1 MCRLYIYAR
10 TQRPLKKQPG
20 GRFQAHFSPLGC
32 CSYRKNALCVHD
44 DAPFFGYSVVNCAGR
59 AEQARANAFL
69 DYIFESPL
77 CGEHVGIV
85 TPREEKESA
94 SNSQRFC
101 FFFERLFI
109 VRLSWVSSG
118 YGVLGTCKRRIAHY
132 RGGVTVISLR
142 LARVCAGY

>member
-1 MCRLYIYAR
+1 MLLL
-10 TQRPLKKQPG
+10 P
-20 GRFQAHFSPLGC
+20 
-32 CSYRKNALCVHD
+32 KNALYVHD
-44 DAPFFGYSVVNCAGR
+44 DAPFFGYSVVNCVGR
-59 AEQARANAFL
+59 TEQARANAFL

-101 FFFERLFI
+101 FFFECLFI

-118 YGVLGTCKRRIAHY
+118 YGVSGTCKRRIAHY
-132 RGGVTVISLR
+132 RGGLP
-142 LARVCAGY
+142 